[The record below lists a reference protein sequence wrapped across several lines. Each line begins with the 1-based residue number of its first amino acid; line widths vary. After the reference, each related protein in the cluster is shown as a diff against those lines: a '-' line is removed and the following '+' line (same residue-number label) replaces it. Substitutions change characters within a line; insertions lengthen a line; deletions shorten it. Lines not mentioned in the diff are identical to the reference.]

1 MNPQLFLGLD
11 LGTSGLKVGVF
22 DANGQLVARAE
33 STYAT
38 QAPQTG
44 WVEQNPEKWWSAV
57 AGAIKDVVRHID
69 VTHMKGLAVSG
80 QSPAL
85 VCLDASGE
93 IVRPASIW
101 SDQRALAEGVEVA
114 EQLGALASF
123 SLLPRLLWLKR
134 HEPTNYNRTK
144 YVFESFDYISF
155 KLTHQVASIGPTGR
169 PSPWSAKHI
178 GSLGLDPEKFPSR
191 SSQFGEVFGSLTPA
205 VASKL
210 GLPSGLPVIAGTIDA
225 FAAWLGTA
233 TLSKGALCNTAG
245 TSEGIALVWDKPLDD
260 PRGRVIS
267 MPHITGEGWIIG
279 GAMSTGGIMLDWF
292 VRRFYDHVDNPY
304 LAVANDA
311 DSVEPGAGGL
321 MALPYLVGERS
332 PIFDPN
338 ARSVFFGVTEKHT
351 RAHFARAVLESV
363 AFAVRDVCE
372 VIKEV
377 GAEIGEVRVAGGTA
391 QCSVWNQI
399 KADVLGRRVLVPEI
413 TESSMLG
420 AAIIAAWGTGRFAS
434 LAAAVESMVK
444 FRSVLEPHPEKHAA
458 YSQLF
463 ALYRRLYV
471 HLKDDFTTLFH
482 LNRELS
488 SGSSTTVS

>member
-22 DANGQLVARAE
+22 DAYGQSVARAE
-33 STYAT
+33 ATYVT
-38 QAPQTG
+38 ESPQTG
-44 WVEQNPEKWWSAV
+44 WVEQSPEKWWSAA
-57 AGAIKDVVRHID
+57 AGAIKDVARHVDPTQIQG
-69 VTHMKGLAVSG
+69 VCVSG

-114 EQLGALASF
+114 ERLGPFAAF

-134 HEPTNYNRTK
+134 HEPANYHRTSV
-144 YVFESFDYISF
+144 VFESFDYISF

-178 GSLGLDPEKFPSR
+178 SSIGLDPEKFPSR
-191 SSQFGEVFGSLTPA
+191 FSQLGEVFGLLTPE
-205 VASKL
+205 VASMV
-210 GLPSGLPVIAGTIDA
+210 GLPKGLPVIAGTIDA

-245 TSEGIALVWDKPLDD
+245 TSEGIALVWDEPLND
-260 PRGRVIS
+260 PRGRVQS
-267 MPHITGEGWIIG
+267 MQHITGEGWIIG

-292 VRRFYDHVDNPY
+292 VRRFYDHVDSPY

-311 DSVEPGAGGL
+311 DSVEPGADGL

-338 ARSVFFGVTEKHT
+338 ARGVFFGVTEKHT

-377 GAEIGEVRVAGGTA
+377 GAEIAEVRVAGGAA
-391 QCSVWNQI
+391 QSNVWNQI

-413 TESSMLG
+413 TESSTLG
-420 AAIIAAWGTGRFAS
+420 AAIIAAWGTGRFAN
-434 LAAAVESMVK
+434 LVEAVESMVK
-444 FRSVLEPHPEKHAA
+444 FRSALESHPEKHAR
-458 YSQLF
+458 YTEVF
-463 ALYRRLYV
+463 ALYRRLYD
-471 HLKDDFTTLFH
+471 HLKDDFATLS
-482 LNRELS
+482 ELQKALTIPP
-488 SGSSTTVS
+488 GSTTH